1 MNYIFTDTETTS
13 TNPKFGQILE
23 VAAILCNDNFQI
35 LDEPF
40 VAKCSLRRGT
50 IPEVGALLVT
60 NTTPQILKK
69 RNLSHYEMIKQ
80 MMKVFTRWSPAVW
93 TGWNVID
100 FDFEFYRSTFYK
112 TLNEIYFHQ
121 FHIFQCELS

>member
-80 MMKVFTRWSPAVW
+80 MFIFISNMHILSSKWNNFNW
-93 TGWNVID
+93 TLFRCQISVGSVS
-100 FDFEFYRSTFYK
+100 E
-112 TLNEIYFHQ
+112 
-121 FHIFQCELS
+121 